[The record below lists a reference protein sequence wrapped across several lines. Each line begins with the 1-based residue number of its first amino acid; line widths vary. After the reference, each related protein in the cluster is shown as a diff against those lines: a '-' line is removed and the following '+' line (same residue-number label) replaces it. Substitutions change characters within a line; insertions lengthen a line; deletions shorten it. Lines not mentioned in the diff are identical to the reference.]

1 MKPPRKPTSK
11 NRKPAPKNRGPQRG
25 KPEKDRAARRGK
37 PAGNRAAARR
47 EKPGEDRTPPRNV
60 GSVGAVRPIKSM
72 RFLEGGNEGRAKKT
86 PQTAAPSVP
95 APILELEI
103 LSSVQGG
110 RGLARHEGKV
120 YFVAGALPGES
131 VRARVTNDQKKFAEA
146 SAIEILRTPH
156 RQAPC
161 PHFNACG
168 GCDWMRMAD
177 ENQLE
182 AKAAVLRHEAQRA
195 LGAGVVDAAWR
206 PPVAAPRHD
215 SYRCRITLKLEPGPG
230 GKVVPGYYAE
240 ASHRFVPI
248 ADCMIAAESIRKVIP
263 WIEQD
268 AQAWRTAGFTEIE
281 LRAAGDG
288 DVPVGILQGDGM
300 LPKRPAYLRGI
311 ATTTESSGNC
321 DLAYQ
326 AAGMALRAGP
336 HSFVQVN
343 LAVNDLL
350 SRAVLQWVAPQA
362 PVVDAFCGVGNFSIP
377 LAANGHEVLG
387 LEGNPHAIAD
397 AERNAA
403 KNRVNALWNA
413 ASEADMVAV
422 WQERKFPLD
431 ATLLLD
437 PPRAG
442 AKRFIES
449 LLRNRTL
456 PKQIFYVSCEPA
468 TLLRDLITL
477 TREGAQPGSPGR
489 YELQHLQGFDM
500 FPQTHHLET
509 LAVLTRK

>member
-1 MKPPRKPTSK
+1 MKPPRRPPSK
-11 NRKPAPKNRGPQRG
+11 SRKPAPKGRGPQRG
-25 KPEKDRAARRGK
+25 KPNPDRAARRG
-37 PAGNRAAARR
+37 NS
-47 EKPGEDRTPPRNV
+47 GEDRTPPRNV
-60 GSVGAVRPIKSM
+60 GSVGSIQPIKSM
-72 RFLEGGNEGRAKKT
+72 RFLEGGNAGGRKKPAKA
-86 PQTAAPSVP
+86 AAPSAP

-110 RGLARHEGKV
+110 RGLARHDGKV
-120 YFVAGALPGES
+120 YFVSGALPGEL

-146 SAIEILRTPH
+146 AAIEILRTTH

-177 ENQLE
+177 AGQLE

-195 LGAGVVDAAWR
+195 LGACIVDAAWKA
-206 PPVAAPRHD
+206 PVASTRHD

-240 ASHRFVPI
+240 GSHRFVPV
-248 ADCMIAAESIRKVIP
+248 ADCMIAAPGIRKVIP
-263 WIEQD
+263 WLEQD
-268 AQAWRTAGFTEIE
+268 APDWRFAGFTEIE
-281 LRAAGDG
+281 LRAGGDD

-311 ATTTESSGNC
+311 ATATESSGNC
-321 DLAYQ
+321 DLVYQ
-326 AAGMALRAGP
+326 AAGMTLRAGP

-343 LAVNDLL
+343 LAVNDAL
-350 SRAVLQWVAPQA
+350 SRAVLQGVAPQA

-387 LEGNPHAIAD
+387 MEGNPHAIAD

-403 KNRVNALWNA
+403 KNRANALWNT

-442 AKRFIES
+442 AKRFLET

-468 TLLRDLITL
+468 TLLRDLVFL
-477 TREGAQPGSPGR
+477 TREGAQPGSPAR
-489 YELQHLQGFDM
+489 YELQMLQGFDM